1 MSTRPSPARPSPAR
15 TAGRRPTMLAGGLAA
30 ALLSGLVAGCS
41 ASATGNEDAV
51 NEDGSVDLSQVTLIV
66 GDQRGGSKALL
77 TAAGLLDDAEYDVE
91 FKEFTSGPPLLEA
104 LGAGSVHVG
113 GVGNTPPLFAA
124 AAGRDFEVVQAAT
137 YGGRGDAIVVPED
150 SDVDEVADLDGATIA
165 VAEGSSA
172 NYHLVA
178 QLEAAGI
185 DYDDVE
191 IKNLQPPDAL
201 GAFEGGYVDAW
212 AIWEP
217 YTSQAEQDAG
227 ARVIADGG
235 TLANGYNFQAAST
248 EAIEDEATAA
258 ALEDYVARIAE
269 AQVWAQTHEQEWADA
284 WSAETGLAPEIT
296 LAAVKNRD
304 VEVVPIDDAL
314 IASEQEM
321 ADTFDAAGLIP
332 EQVDVAPYFS
342 DRYDDTSLAA
352 AEGAR

>member
-1 MSTRPSPARPSPAR
+1 M
-15 TAGRRPTMLAGGLAA
+15 
-30 ALLSGLVAGCS
+30 
-41 ASATGNEDAV
+41 
-51 NEDGSVDLSQVTLIV
+51 
-66 GDQRGGSKALL
+66 
-77 TAAGLLDDAEYDVE
+77 
-91 FKEFTSGPPLLEA
+91 
-104 LGAGSVHVG
+104 HVG

-124 AAGRDFEVVQAAT
+124 AAGRDFQVVQAAT

-172 NYHLVA
+172 NYHLLA
-178 QLEAAGI
+178 QLAEAGI
-185 DYDDVE
+185 DYEDVE
-191 IKNLQPPDAL
+191 IKNLQPADAL

-227 ARVIADGG
+227 ARVIADGE

-258 ALEDYVARIAE
+258 ALEDYVSRVAE
-269 AQVWAQTHEQEWADA
+269 AQVWATTHQQEWADA
-284 WSAETGLAPEIT
+284 WSSETGLAPEIT

-314 IASEQEM
+314 VASEQEM
-321 ADTFDAAGLIP
+321 ADAFDGAGLIP
-332 EQVDVAPYFS
+332 EQVDVTPFFS
-342 DRYDDTSLAA
+342 DRYDESSLAA